1 MGWRD
6 DPEHAH
12 GACAGV
18 GAAVDFGAFER
29 EAVALVE
36 PEMAARDP

>member
-6 DPEHAH
+6 DPEHAYC
-12 GACAGV
+12 ACAGV